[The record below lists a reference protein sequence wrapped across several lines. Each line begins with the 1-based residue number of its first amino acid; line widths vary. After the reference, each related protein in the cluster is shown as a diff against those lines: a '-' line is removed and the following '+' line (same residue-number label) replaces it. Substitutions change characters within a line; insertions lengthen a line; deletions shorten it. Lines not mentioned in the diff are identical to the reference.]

1 VIDDLDRKI
10 IRVLNDDARL
20 SFREIARKVG
30 SSVTAVSRKVK
41 QMESAGALRGYVPRI
56 DPAAFGLELTAVI
69 ALRISKGQLLETQAR
84 IAEDPRVSAVYDITG
99 EWDSLVIGRFRGRD
113 DLNAFIKHLLSQ
125 PHVDRSVTH
134 IALNTVK
141 EDPRIPV

>member
-1 VIDDLDRKI
+1 MIDDLDRKI
-10 IRVLNDDARL
+10 IRILNNDARL
-20 SFREIARKVG
+20 SYREIARKAG
-30 SSVTAVSRKVK
+30 ASVTAVSRKVK
-41 QMESAGALRGYVPRI
+41 QMESAGALRGYVPRV
-56 DPAAFGLELTAVI
+56 DPAAFGLDLTAVI
-69 ALRISKGQLLETQAR
+69 ALRISKGRLLETQAR
-84 IAEDPRVSAVYDITG
+84 IAKDPRVSAVYDITG

-125 PHVDRSVTH
+125 PYVVRSVTH